1 MFPQDRLA
9 EVEESVKEMNSALN
23 GPEDTLLLSRL
34 MSNSSSRQ
42 SSIEPVR
49 APAPAVYPS
58 GTLDSLREFEAAELR
73 LVEESEENVYTECE
87 GREEE
92 GEGDYAEPVDGIP
105 APVYSCVGEDKREI
119 GIMDSECRLSLQ
131 RPRQRVSEGNL
142 FHQTSILEQQ
152 GKRKL
157 SLGLMFRKLSQG
169 KVGS

>member
-1 MFPQDRLA
+1 
-9 EVEESVKEMNSALN
+9 MNSALN

-92 GEGDYAEPVDGIP
+92 GEGDYAEPVDGVP
-105 APVYSCVGEDKREI
+105 APVYSCVGE
-119 GIMDSECRLSLQ
+119 
-131 RPRQRVSEGNL
+131 
-142 FHQTSILEQQ
+142 
-152 GKRKL
+152 
-157 SLGLMFRKLSQG
+157 
-169 KVGS
+169 VGSIIGGQAEPQAAPWVTVLYGTLQYCTLHCAVL